1 MSSAHASA
9 PSYAQP
15 GDESQSEFG
24 SFTGHDSQPP
34 PWLSSA
40 PQVEFAQ
47 DYMSEADLQAPI
59 PLHAVVSP
67 SQNGVSNGEA
77 YAGHDPALRPATAA
91 ARASLLQSMDRSVPI
106 SLGLFG
112 EESYED
118 DALDAADQ
126 PGVQGPGPASHQGYA
141 SGHAPASSSGLPQRA
156 LSDPEPSWQQAHAP
170 AGPSYTS
177 PAWLPDQAA
186 AISPDLPWQAAAPS
200 DPSTASLPQQTA
212 SSIGPTSVWPQ
223 ADPEAF
229 QSASPLPDQNQH
241 MFAATW
247 PQPATGASLTH
258 SPSRQA
264 LSGPIS
270 LELFGL
276 EEREDEPLH
285 LPAHT
290 LPAPPPD
297 TQLLNTAHQSSPSF
311 ADSDQPPSGGHMS
324 PGPIALELSG
334 AEESSDASLVL
345 PLQAAITVLPTAA
358 SMSGQHTAPRM
369 PCN

>member
-247 PQPATGASLTH
+247 PQPATGTSLPH

-290 LPAPPPD
+290 LPAPPAD
-297 TQLLNTAHQSSPSF
+297 TQLPGTAHQSSPSF
-311 ADSDQPPSGGHMS
+311 ADSNQPPPGGHLS